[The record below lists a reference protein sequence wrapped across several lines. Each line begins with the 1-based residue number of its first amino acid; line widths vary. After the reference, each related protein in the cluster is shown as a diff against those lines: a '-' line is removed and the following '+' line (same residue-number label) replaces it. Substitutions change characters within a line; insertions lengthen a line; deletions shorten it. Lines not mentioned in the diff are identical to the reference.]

1 MGVVLFRGELGG
13 VELSGPQ
20 DLQHPVQG
28 LGDGHRAAFLGRI
41 DDVYHLGRK
50 ENRRVSLAAA
60 CKHTHKQPPAGHAA
74 LCACVL
80 KISASLRHTH
90 KEISTGAKLLK
101 EVLSLEH
108 KQVIGSHVGYE
119 RTQSESEYQPRAAQP
134 AARFIPGLVHIRP
147 DAIINSLFFQNC
159 D

>member
-28 LGDGHRAAFLGRI
+28 LGDRHRAAFLGRV
-41 DDVYHLGRK
+41 DDVYHLVKK

-60 CKHTHKQPPAGHAA
+60 RKHVHRQPPAGHA
-74 LCACVL
+74 VFL
-80 KISASLRHTH
+80 KTCTSVRHTH
-90 KEISTGAKLLK
+90 NEISTGAKLLK

-108 KQVIGSHVGYE
+108 KRVIGSHVGCE
-119 RTQSESEYQPRAAQP
+119 RTQSETEHQPRAAQP
-134 AARFIPGLVHIRP
+134 TARFIPGLLHVRP
-147 DAIINSLFFQNC
+147 DAIINRLLFQNC
-159 D
+159 H